1 MQSMTRDPNYSPFGP
16 WLTPRKPQPGE
27 PLYELEMDGTRYRCE
42 LRDFSADGAGIEAQI
57 LISGELWQSCRF
69 FDRTL
74 AVRWAEGIRDRLI
87 RGEQID
93 WP

>member
-1 MQSMTRDPNYSPFGP
+1 VTKSRAAGWFP
-16 WLTPRKPQPGE
+16 TPVGQPKRAGE
-27 PLYELEMDGTRYRCE
+27 GLYELEIDGTRHRCE
-42 LRDFSADGAGIEAQI
+42 LRDFGEYGVEARI

-69 FDRTL
+69 FVREW
-74 AVRWAEGIRDRLI
+74 AVRWTEGIRDRLI